1 MNVTDNALLTRD
13 DLNGMNTITGIPKRG
28 NTPLHL
34 KNDLKGK
41 RTEKCL
47 KTSEIKFAAVT
58 ISLSPAS
65 CPYVSFVFFS

>member
-47 KTSEIKFAAVT
+47 KTSEIKR
-58 ISLSPAS
+58 
-65 CPYVSFVFFS
+65 